1 MSYYVYITQVD
12 HCFIADVPA
21 LPGCRT
27 FGRSEAEVL
36 ENIRDVVRGYLQSL
50 RKKNRTA
57 PKVKVVK
64 LSEHL
69 PSFPRGASDRSILN
83 VPSKN
88 GIAVPPL

>member
-12 HCFIADVPA
+12 NCFIADVPA

-50 RKKNRTA
+50 RKRNRTA

-64 LSEHL
+64 LSEPF
-69 PSFPRGASDRSILN
+69 PSFARGASGRSILN
-83 VPSKN
+83 AGSKS
-88 GIAVPPL
+88 GISVSPL